1 MDTIYSILIQIGPN
15 FVIFNCQ
22 SCFGIIEGT
31 LPDPNFNK
39 HQANVTGV
47 MLIFIQPGNPY
58 KKLQVLAS
66 QLEERSLETLT
77 FAWPTTPNYNLFT
90 FARPEKVMYKTVLYI
105 TSVPTL
111 QLILQLQAE
120 LDVTLGQIRYVFYAL
135 CPGPIV
141 CPPDQID
148 DQHLKESKLFRL
160 HGLYHFITNKALDR
174 VSHAVQ
180 VSDRPIEH
188 LKLFNSDCYRFFKT
202 SVAGTRTDVLDFISA
217 CYNGIK
223 LTISSGLEG
232 SDFDHVE

>member
-1 MDTIYSILIQIGPN
+1 MDTIYSILIQIGPD

-22 SCFGIIEGT
+22 SCFRIIEGT

-39 HQANVTGV
+39 HQANVTVEYMHWMPGQQSLKLTNHLV
-47 MLIFIQPGNPY
+47 EDDEGRDADIHSTREPIQ
-58 KKLQVLAS
+58 
-66 QLEERSLETLT
+66 ETT
-77 FAWPTTPNYNLFT
+77 GANK
-90 FARPEKVMYKTVLYI
+90 PEKVMYKNVLYI

-111 QLILQLQAE
+111 QLILQLQSE

-160 HGLYHFITNKALDR
+160 HGLYHFITNEALDR

-180 VSDRPIEH
+180 VSDRLIKQ
-188 LKLFNSDCYRFFKT
+188 LKLLNSNCYRFFKT

-223 LTISSGLEG
+223 LNISSGLEG
-232 SDFDHVE
+232 SDFDHVEY